1 MKGIADRGGRG
12 MKNTVSFV
20 GFSLVVVLF
29 LVYLSTARSS
39 VPAVPDDFFHR
50 GVMNNNACTTC
61 HTPGM
66 QAPLKN
72 LIRPRKNA

>member
-1 MKGIADRGGRG
+1 

-66 QAPLKN
+66 QAPLKKSHPPKEEC
-72 LIRPRKNA
+72 LMCHKIRYE